1 MQIRR
6 PMNAPA
12 GCIESLQVAFFKG
25 PFPYTDA
32 QKVGIVTSLAIHAS
46 LLALLLLIPSAK
58 PVTFSKTIQISLGN
72 WSSISATGLYE
83 EVEPAASKPDFQKKS
98 DPGGSTSHTRGKTT
112 TDRPRPTKLS
122 LGSAP
127 AKELSQ
133 NRPVSSVAVNPAVP
147 SESSALLVQE
157 NRTSPSFSHSGTE
170 TTGRAVQGQNVTEGE
185 GGKIGDRSIVE
196 TSFGATGAP
205 AFIDRVMPVYPFL
218 ARRLGREGRVI
229 LKLLIDRHGK
239 LRSIEVLEGAG
250 YGFLEAAVT
259 AAKQSTYAPA
269 IINGEAV
276 ASAAILPVRFR
287 LDER

>member
-1 MQIRR
+1 
-6 PMNAPA
+6 MNAPA

-72 WSSISATGLYE
+72 WSSISATGLHE
-83 EVEPAASKPDFQKKS
+83 EVEPAASKPDFQRKFE
-98 DPGGSTSHTRGKTT
+98 PGRSISHARGKTT
-112 TDRPRPTKLS
+112 TYLPRPTKLPF
-122 LGSAP
+122 GSAP

-133 NRPVSSVAVNPAVP
+133 NRPVSSVAVNPAIS
-147 SESSALLVQE
+147 SESSTILVQE
-157 NRTSPSFSHSGTE
+157 KSTSPSFFNSGTE
-170 TTGRAVQGQNVTEGE
+170 NTGKAAQGQNMTESK

-205 AFIDRVMPVYPFL
+205 AFINRVMPVYPPA
-218 ARRLGREGRVI
+218 ARRLGREGRVV

-250 YGFLEAAVT
+250 YGFLEAAIA

-276 ASAAILPVRFR
+276 ASVAILPVRFC